1 MGMGMTE
8 QIQLD
13 KGKRVASV
21 NSSDDTLPWIE
32 KYRPTTLEDVS
43 GHQDIISTIER
54 FIDAGK
60 VPHMLLYGP
69 PGTGKT
75 STILACARKI
85 YGPKY
90 KNMILE
96 LNASDDR
103 GIDVVRDQI
112 KTFSSTRQI
121 SMGPS
126 TTTSGAGFKLVVLDE
141 ADAMTQVAQNALRRT
156 IEKYT
161 KNVRFCIICNYVN
174 KIITPIQS
182 RCTRFRFSPLPVE
195 SVRHRVDHV
204 IEAEG
209 VKITDEGREA
219 LLRLSKGD
227 MRRALNVLQ
236 ACHAAYPNQTS
247 EEEVYACVGN
257 PHPADLELI
266 LSSMMSEEFYTSLR
280 TITEIKTLKGLALQD
295 ILGGVY
301 EQLETVGL
309 PVQVRVAVLEKLAE
323 IEYRLSTGST
333 EKIQLSA
340 MVGGVKAGLDLA
352 VNKV

>member
-1 MGMGMTE
+1 M
-8 QIQLD
+8 QLH
-13 KGKRVASV
+13 KGKGVASA
-21 NSSDDTLPWIE
+21 NTSDDTLPWIE
-32 KYRPTTLEDVS
+32 KYRPSTLEEVT

-54 FIDAGK
+54 FIDGGK

-90 KNMILE
+90 KNQILE

-103 GIDVVRDQI
+103 GIDVVREQI

-121 SMGPS
+121 SMGPAS
-126 TTTSGAGFKLVVLDE
+126 AAGPGFKLVVLDE

-161 KNVRFCIICNYVN
+161 RNVRFCIICNYVN

-182 RCTRFRFSPLPVE
+182 RCTRFRFSPLPIE

-209 VKITDEGREA
+209 VKITDDGREA
-219 LLRLSKGD
+219 LLKLSKGD

-236 ACHAAYPNQTS
+236 ACHAAYPNTS

-257 PHPADLELI
+257 PHPADLSLI
-266 LSSMMSEEFYTSLR
+266 LNSMMSEEFYTSLR

-301 EQLETVGL
+301 EQLEGVGL
-309 PVQVRVAVLEKLAE
+309 PVQVRVTVLERLAE

-340 MVGGVKAGLDLA
+340 MIGGVKAGLDLA
-352 VNKV
+352 VNEV